1 MFDGRIHFMG
11 VRPIQADDRDDWLRM
26 REALWPGEP
35 DLASEVD
42 TFLQGGEGQATD
54 LSAVFVSETGS
65 GQRTGFLE
73 LFVRNYAE
81 GCAGPT
87 PYVEGWYV
95 EPAVRGSGIGRA
107 LVGAA
112 EEWARQHGFSELAS
126 DTQLENEASQHA
138 HEALGFEEVERI
150 VIFRKAL

>member
-1 MFDGRIHFMG
+1 M
-11 VRPIQADDRDDWLRM
+11 
-26 REALWPGEP
+26 WPDEP
-35 DLASEVD
+35 EIELASEVD
-42 TFLQGGEGQATD
+42 AFLQGGEPEATG

-81 GCAGPT
+81 GCVGPA

-95 EPAVRGSGIGRA
+95 EPALRGSGVGRA

-112 EEWARQHGFSELAS
+112 EEWAGQHGFSELAS
-126 DTQLENEASQHA
+126 DTQLENEASQRV
-138 HEALGFEEVERI
+138 HEALGFEEVERS
-150 VIFRKAL
+150 VHFRKTL

>member
-1 MFDGRIHFMG
+1 
-11 VRPIQADDRDDWLRM
+11 M

-35 DLASEVD
+35 ELASEID
-42 TFLQGGEGQATD
+42 AFLQGGEVQATD
-54 LSAVFVSETGS
+54 LSAVFVSETVS

-81 GCAGPT
+81 GCVGPT

-95 EPAVRGSGIGRA
+95 EPAVRGSGVGRA

-126 DTQLENEASQHA
+126 DTQLENEASQRA

-150 VIFRKAL
+150 VHFRKAL